1 MVSKPLLTMKI
12 EVLEM
17 RAVVDFINKV
27 NPREL
32 SDNDLL
38 DFAEMLDRKKAE
50 ANMER
55 FRRRVDR
62 YGR

>member
-1 MVSKPLLTMKI
+1 VSKPLLTMKI

>member
-1 MVSKPLLTMKI
+1 MKI